1 MVSELRAKRIADRI
15 HEELS
20 TLLLM
25 ETADP
30 RLSNVNISKVRVDR
44 EISFANVY
52 VSSLA
57 GSPETDEILA
67 GLQHAGGYLRSE
79 LARRI
84 ELRHFPRLRFY
95 WDTSPE
101 HADRIEQLL
110 ASLNIG
116 DEPVSDTEES
126 SLHDD
131 DIE

>member
-1 MVSELRAKRIADRI
+1 MVSELRSKRIADRI

-57 GSPETDEILA
+57 GSPEADEILA

-79 LARRI
+79 LARRV

-95 WDTSPE
+95 WDPSPE

-110 ASLNIG
+110 ASLDIS
-116 DEPVSDTEES
+116 DEPGSDMEES